1 MVKSLHQRVVLM
13 SAKKKFSKGPTKN
26 DFYPPNEVSDL
37 DEMFPKMMR
46 CWCSCCWWNESH
58 DAQKSSQT
66 EKSLSPP
73 VHRYPRSLFQKR
85 NERERRERNST
96 LSEIAIS
103 LSFSPLLFSLWL
115 LFLWYKKT
123 TQIVRKARTLATV
136 RFLNWLETAEN
147 CVSWVVCC
155 DEKKLFWTSVSRL
168 LSSRWLRETR
178 LIFATRVKGLIPTW
192 VANLPATE
200 RKKKHQRARAHKRT
214 RTVRNTSRAFTVK
227 NERKFVPWQWKKPFF

>member
-1 MVKSLHQRVVLM
+1 MVKSLHQRVVL

-26 DFYPPNEVSDL
+26 DFYPPNAKFLIS
-37 DEMFPKMMR
+37 MR
-46 CWCSCCWWNESH
+46 CSRGWC
-58 DAQKSSQT
+58 AVG
-66 EKSLSPP
+66 
-73 VHRYPRSLFQKR
+73 VHVVDETRATTRKKVAKQKR
-85 NERERRERNST
+85 AFLPPFTGILALCSKRETRERERRERNST

-168 LSSRWLRETR
+168 LSSRGGYEKRDWFLP
-178 LIFATRVKGLIPTW
+178 LALKGLLIPTW

-200 RKKKHQRARAHKRT
+200 RKKKQQRARA
-214 RTVRNTSRAFTVK
+214 
-227 NERKFVPWQWKKPFF
+227 

>member
-1 MVKSLHQRVVLM
+1 
-13 SAKKKFSKGPTKN
+13 
-26 DFYPPNEVSDL
+26 
-37 DEMFPKMMR
+37 MR
-46 CWCSCCWWNESH
+46 CSRRWC
-58 DAQKSSQT
+58 AVG
-66 EKSLSPP
+66 
-73 VHRYPRSLFQKR
+73 VHVVDETRATTRKKVAKQKR
-85 NERERRERNST
+85 AFLPPFIGILALCSKRETRERDERERNST

-178 LIFATRVKGLIPTW
+178 LIFATRVKGIINTH
-192 VANLPATE
+192 VGCKFT
-200 RKKKHQRARAHKRT
+200 RDRKKKKHQRARAHKRT
-214 RTVRNTSRAFTVK
+214 RTVRDTSRAFTVK

>member
-1 MVKSLHQRVVLM
+1 MTNGVLKREPRHFA
-13 SAKKKFSKGPTKN
+13 SSSFIIGIIIALF
-26 DFYPPNEVSDL
+26 
-37 DEMFPKMMR
+37 
-46 CWCSCCWWNESH
+46 CSNRE
-58 DAQKSSQT
+58 
-66 EKSLSPP
+66 
-73 VHRYPRSLFQKR
+73 R
-85 NERERRERNST
+85 NERDEKERNST

-115 LFLWYKKT
+115 LFLWHKKT

-155 DEKKLFWTSVSRL
+155 DEKKLFRTSVSRL

-200 RKKKHQRARAHKRT
+200 RKKSISARARI
-214 RTVRNTSRAFTVK
+214 
-227 NERKFVPWQWKKPFF
+227 NERELCEIHLARLL